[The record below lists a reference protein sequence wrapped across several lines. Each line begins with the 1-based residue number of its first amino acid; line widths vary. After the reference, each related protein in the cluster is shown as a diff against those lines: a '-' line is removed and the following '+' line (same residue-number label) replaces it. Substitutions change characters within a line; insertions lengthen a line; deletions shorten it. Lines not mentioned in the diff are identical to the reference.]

1 MRAYRTV
8 QKEAQIELV
17 IQKSRFIGRCF
28 PVTQEDAALSKLAE
42 LRKQHWDAT
51 HNCFAYCIGAD
62 ASAARF
68 SDDGEP
74 AGTAGLP
81 MMEAV
86 RQKGLV
92 DILCVVTRYFGGV
105 LLGAG
110 GLVRAY
116 SRAASMSM
124 EAAGIVE
131 MRPCVTLL
139 IKIDYSR
146 FAVIEPL
153 LRKDGNLKD
162 IRYTEDVE
170 ADLVV
175 PEEDVAAFS
184 RLLIEKTDGRV
195 QPQETGRA
203 YGAFPL

>member
-8 QKEAQIELV
+8 QKEAEIELV

-28 PVTQEDAALSKLAE
+28 PVTREDEVLGKLAE
-42 LRKQHWDAT
+42 LRKRYWDAT
-51 HNCFAYCIGAD
+51 HNCFAYCMGAD

-86 RQKGLV
+86 RQKELV
-92 DILCVVTRYFGGV
+92 DVLCVVTRYFGGV

-116 SRAASMSM
+116 SKAASMSM
-124 EAAGIVE
+124 EAAGVVE
-131 MRPCVTLL
+131 MRPCVKFLVKT
-139 IKIDYSR
+139 DYSR
-146 FAVIEPL
+146 FAAVEPL
-153 LRKDGNLKD
+153 LRKDGNVKD
-162 IRYTEDVE
+162 VRYAEDVE
-170 ADLVV
+170 ADLMV
-175 PEEDVAAFS
+175 PEEEAAAFI
-184 RLLIEKTDGRV
+184 RLLTEKTDGRV
-195 QPQETGRA
+195 RPQETGKA
-203 YGAFPL
+203 YGAFLL